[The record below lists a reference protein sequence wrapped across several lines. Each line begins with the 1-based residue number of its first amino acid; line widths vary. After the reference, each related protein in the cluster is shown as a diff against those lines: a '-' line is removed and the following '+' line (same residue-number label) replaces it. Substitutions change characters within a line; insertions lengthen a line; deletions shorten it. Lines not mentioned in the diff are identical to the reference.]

1 MKKAMK
7 NSISMYEPNPTGFE
21 VCKYDPDDKERIIKY
36 MQSYVPYAVAGRI
49 TDCVTGERLKK
60 EDVGYTDG
68 EYMWT
73 SQDIYHIQ
81 KYNAA
86 VTDGFFQK
94 IMQ

>member
-1 MKKAMK
+1 MQRAMK
-7 NSISMYEPNPTGFE
+7 NLISIYQSNPARFE
-21 VCKYDPDDKERIIKY
+21 VCQYSPDDKERVIKY
-36 MQSYVPYAVAGRI
+36 MQSYAPYAVAGRI

-86 VTDGFFQK
+86 VTDEFFKK
-94 IMQ
+94 ITQ